1 MKNYKIF
8 LIGFLFF
15 VQIGNIFSQN
25 LSLSETLQYINEKLS
40 NYPVYNSST
49 SHNYVDKTQ
58 ISISGTN
65 LTVTTTDKDLTNGD
79 ISTTIFKVNANN
91 LSQNAQINRMMN
103 GANSINIQID
113 CRARANN
120 VQRIITY
127 PRTSSTNYIS
137 SLNIS
142 VGTNEENAQYLCN
155 AFNHLIKLINE
166 ENKSAAT
173 DPFANYD
180 SNQSKKQTPLET
192 KAKNTTPVNVNA
204 SISKTPQIYRSNKY
218 GYTITAPPEFKKTE
232 ATGRNIDLKLQSND
246 GSSIL
251 INVSPRL
258 PVEMKITGHDY
269 SKELL
274 EESFRQNNT
283 KTYILVAEK
292 TYIADCKA
300 FQIIYTNQSNSNLK
314 ALEIYFFRGNYAYVL
329 TATATSA
336 QFGSYE
342 STFKNVFKSLT
353 FY

>member
-1 MKNYKIF
+1 M
-8 LIGFLFF
+8 IGFLSFL
-15 VQIGNIFSQN
+15 QIGNIFSQN
-25 LSLSETLQYINEKLS
+25 LSLSETVQYINEKLS

-49 SHNYVDKTQ
+49 SHNYIDKTQ

-65 LTVTTTDKDLTNGD
+65 LTVTTIDKDLTNGD
-79 ISTTIFKVNANN
+79 ITSTIFIANASNLLPNVYINKEVRSVVNAISIEFNCKN
-91 LSQNAQINRMMN
+91 RASNVERSIIYPSFTNKSFIN
-103 GANSINIQID
+103 GI
-113 CRARANN
+113 
-120 VQRIITY
+120 
-127 PRTSSTNYIS
+127 YIS
-137 SLNIS
+137 VSTS
-142 VGTNEENAQYLCN
+142 EENAQYLCN
-155 AFNHLIKLINE
+155 AFNHLINLINE
-166 ENKSAAT
+166 ENKSAST

-180 SNQSKKQTPLET
+180 ISQSKKQTALET
-192 KAKNTTPVNVNA
+192 KPQNTTPVNKNP

-218 GYTITAPPEFKKTE
+218 GYTITAPSEFKKTE

-258 PVEMKITGHDY
+258 PEEMKITGHDY

-274 EESFRQNNT
+274 VESFRQNNS

-300 FQIIYTNQSNSNLK
+300 FQIVYTNQSNSNLK

-329 TATATSA
+329 TATTKSA

-342 STFKNVFKSLT
+342 RIFKNVFKSLT
-353 FY
+353 FN